1 MNPLDAHFRSLD
13 LESMAP
19 VASDSAEFA
28 ALSAYARETHGST
41 HSYYQTAVHAAFR
54 VRRYVKVT
62 YNGWVDMNSIHSTGN
77 TRKTTGRRV
86 VLINLG
92 LDNAYFSGMDHVRR
106 TSLVF

>member
-28 ALSAYARETHGST
+28 ALSSYARDTHGAT

-54 VRRYVKVT
+54 VRRYVEVT
-62 YNGWVDMNSIHSTGN
+62 YNGWVDMDSIRSTGGM
-77 TRKTTGRRV
+77 RKTTGRKV
-86 VLINLG
+86 VLISLG